1 MDICIVTNDAPL
13 ARFLVLELEE
23 AGYTATASSEATDSR
38 LCICDLDFTAEVAS
52 DAVGFS
58 YDENKRTLVQSF
70 LSRPIDT
77 KKLREAVAKRLNDLP
92 VQKMGAELEIERT
105 TRKVKTDS
113 GEVRLSEKE
122 LHLLEL
128 LTETPLLTRED
139 GAKVFGDGKSNVVD
153 VYMHYLRKKLA
164 LVCDGETVLSKRGEG
179 YTLSDTLEIKF
190 I

>member
-1 MDICIVTNDAPL
+1 MDICIVTNYAPL

-23 AGYTATASSEATDSR
+23 AGYTAEASSEAVDAR
-38 LCICDLDFTAEVAS
+38 LCICDLDFCAEVPG

-58 YDENKRTLVQSF
+58 YDESKRTLVQSF

-92 VQKMGAELEIERT
+92 VQKTGATLEIERA
-105 TRKVKTDS
+105 TRKVKTDDC
-113 GEVRLSEKE
+113 EVRLSEKE
-122 LHLLEL
+122 LRLLEL
-128 LTETPLLTRED
+128 LTQAPLLTRED

-179 YTLSDTLEIKF
+179 YTLSDTLQIKF